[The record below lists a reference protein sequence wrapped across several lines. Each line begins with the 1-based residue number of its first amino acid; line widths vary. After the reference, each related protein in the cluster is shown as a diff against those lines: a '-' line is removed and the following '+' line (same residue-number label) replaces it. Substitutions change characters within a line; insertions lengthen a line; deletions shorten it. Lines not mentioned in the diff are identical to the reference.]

1 MFKTLLIL
9 GEKCIFY
16 ANNKV
21 YLDVTE
27 HDNGW
32 VVARAPCVLG
42 YNQICFLI
50 ATLLNELKCTS
61 NVKILYICRS
71 YLFLWQTFNNMCPVS
86 PSFLKWHTMYIK
98 IFRIFGKKTSFS
110 QQKATKTL
118 WFNQNYVLSY
128 SEIDLLN
135 IPCMV
140 FKLFIFCI
148 RNLKF
153 TDNVCNYSANINKLK
168 KWTRNKI
175 KYRKIKY
182 LSLTLLTK

>member
-1 MFKTLLIL
+1 MSK
-9 GEKCIFY
+9 FY
-16 ANNKV
+16 TSAGHTFFMTN
-21 YLDVTE
+21 
-27 HDNGW
+27 
-32 VVARAPCVLG
+32 
-42 YNQICFLI
+42 FLQ
-50 ATLLNELKCTS
+50 
-61 NVKILYICRS
+61 Y
-71 YLFLWQTFNNMCPVS
+71 VS
-86 PSFLKWHTMYIK
+86 SITIFLKVAYNVYKNISNIW
-98 IFRIFGKKTSFS
+98 KKKSFS

-135 IPCMV
+135 TPCMV